1 MLSQQPSGTDEKTS
15 HLAHVPTCD
24 VHIKVTIVQKHM
36 TVKLASKTLTTFT
49 MMARGFRSTPRGG
62 MGQVELLTLTYQSVA
77 TAGGCLP
84 VESDFLLSALKKEE
98 SKNVTLSLIFLIS
111 ILR

>member
-1 MLSQQPSGTDEKTS
+1 M
-15 HLAHVPTCD
+15 V
-24 VHIKVTIVQKHM
+24 
-36 TVKLASKTLTTFT
+36 
-49 MMARGFRSTPRGG
+49 RGLNG
-62 MGQVELLTLTYQSVA
+62 MFFFLLKANISVA

-84 VESDFLLSALKKEE
+84 VESDFLLSVLKKEE